1 MNALRAKYGQGL
13 IDKAK
18 KRFQP
23 IYQFG
28 RGYAAENEEWV
39 SQYIREQDEQ
49 AQLANAA
56 LSQVRFMSERAGM
69 KTDALPKEFVPD
81 YARPVSDD
89 VIAGLMLPVREI
101 ETLLKNQQT
110 APQPI
115 EVRSVVELDGHVI
128 AETVNSINGN
138 DAGRTTGGGL

>member
-1 MNALRAKYGQGL
+1 
-13 IDKAK
+13 
-18 KRFQP
+18 
-23 IYQFG
+23 
-28 RGYAAENEEWV
+28 
-39 SQYIREQDEQ
+39 Q

-128 AETVNSINGN
+128 AETVNNINGN

>member
-1 MNALRAKYGQGL
+1 MAALRARYGDNM
-13 IDKAK
+13 IAKAK
-18 KRFQP
+18 ERFQP
-23 IYQFG
+23 WYQFG
-28 RGYAAENEEWV
+28 SGYAAENEDWV

-56 LSQVRFMSERAGM
+56 LSQVRFMSERTGM

-128 AETVNSINGN
+128 AETVNNINGN